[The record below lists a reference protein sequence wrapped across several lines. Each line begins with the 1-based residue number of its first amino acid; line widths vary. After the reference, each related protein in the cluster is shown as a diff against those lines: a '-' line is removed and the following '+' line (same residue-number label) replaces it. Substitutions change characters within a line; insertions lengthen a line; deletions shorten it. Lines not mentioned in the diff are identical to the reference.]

1 MRPSTTLA
9 KIATSATWAATRQDR
24 EKGPIVPPVLCYHR
38 VLAAAAGSRNQPD
51 YSVTPQQF
59 AAQMSLLNEEG
70 FTSLTLDEYFEVA
83 TGLRESPARS
93 VVVTFDDGFADNYSV
108 AWPIARSRGVKINLF
123 ICTGLVAGARVAA
136 FAEDNVRAR
145 LSRRQFPEHWR
156 PLSWEQLREMMNA
169 GVGVGFHSHHHR
181 NLGRMSEPEITSDVS
196 EGISIF
202 RENLGESPRFF
213 AFPFGHYG
221 SYPNA
226 AIEVLAVQGIKMCFT
241 TELGRTP
248 LGRGGGLFSRI
259 VIHPE
264 DDLSSFRRKIFGG
277 YDWVGR
283 LRRFGYSLR
292 TSLPNVKQTVSLLS
306 CGVTLSILF
315 LQMSAN

>member
-9 KIATSATWAATRQDR
+9 KIATSATWAATRRVR
-24 EKGPIVPPVLCYHR
+24 EEGPIVPPVLCYHR
-38 VLAAAAGSRNQPD
+38 VLAEAAGSKDQPD

-59 AAQMSLLNEEG
+59 AAQMSLLNDEG

-83 TGLRESPARS
+83 TGLWEPPSRS

-108 AWPIARSRGVKINLF
+108 AWPIARYCGVKINLF
-123 ICTGLVAGARVAA
+123 ICTALVAGERVAA
-136 FAEDNVRAR
+136 FAKDNSRAQ
-145 LSRRQFPEHWR
+145 LSKKQFPEHWR
-156 PLSWEQLREMMNA
+156 PLSWQQVRDMMA
-169 GVGVGFHSHHHR
+169 GGVGVGFHSHHHR
-181 NLGRMSEPEITSDVS
+181 NLGRMSELDIASDAS

-202 RENLGESPRFF
+202 GKHLGEAPKYF

-226 AIEVLAVQGIKMCFT
+226 AIDILTARGIKMFFT

-248 LGRGGGLFSRI
+248 LGQGGELFSRI

-264 DDLSSFRRKIFGG
+264 DDLKSFRRKLFGG
-277 YDWVGR
+277 YDWVGK

-292 TSLPNVKQTVSLLS
+292 AST
-306 CGVTLSILF
+306 
-315 LQMSAN
+315 

>member
-1 MRPSTTLA
+1 MRPSITLA

-24 EKGPIVPPVLCYHR
+24 RKGRIVPPVLCYHR
-38 VLAAAAGSRNQPD
+38 VLPEAAGARETPD

-59 AAQMSLLNEEG
+59 AAQMSLLNDEG
-70 FTSLTLDEYFEVA
+70 FTSLTLDEYFEA
-83 TGLRESPARS
+83 ASGLRELPSRS

-108 AWPIARSRGVKINLF
+108 AWPIARSFGVKINLF
-123 ICTGLVAGARVAA
+123 ICTGLVAGERLPA
-136 FAEDNVRAR
+136 FAEDNARAQ
-145 LSRRQFPEHWR
+145 LSRKNFPEHWR
-156 PLSWEQLREMMNA
+156 PLSWDQLREMMA
-169 GVGVGFHSHHHR
+169 GDVGVGFHSHRHR
-181 NLGRMSEPEITSDVS
+181 NLGRISEDEIARDAS

-202 RENLGESPRFF
+202 REHLGEAPRFF

-226 AIEVLAVQGIKMCFT
+226 AIDVLTAQGIKMFFT

-248 LGRGGGLFSRI
+248 VGRAGRLFSRI

-264 DDLSSFRRKIFGG
+264 DNLSSFRRKLFGG

-283 LRRFGYSLR
+283 LRRFGYLLR
-292 TSLPNVKQTVSLLS
+292 ASRRNDPRKLS
-306 CGVTLSILF
+306 R
-315 LQMSAN
+315 A